1 MAPRKT
7 KTADQDEYT
16 SGRRVDRTDS
26 GEDPTTGDI
35 KDSESPLDEDDPM
48 DDDENIT
55 GDEELYDRVEN
66 EDPAVGRLLHGEHRV
81 EEKMPG
87 GGETALEIGGA
98 VDAIVLRAGED
109 EVRSHDALGERAVLR
124 VKGVE

>member
-16 SGRRVDRTDS
+16 SGRRVDRMDS

-35 KDSESPLDEDDPM
+35 KDSESPLSEDDYM

-55 GDEELYDRVEN
+55 GDEELYESVEN
-66 EDPAVGRLLHGEHRV
+66 EDPADEKDAV
-81 EEKMPG
+81 EEEDDELSEDDKENGYLDP
-87 GGETALEIGGA
+87 
-98 VDAIVLRAGED
+98 ED
-109 EVRSHDALGERAVLR
+109 ES
-124 VKGVE
+124 